1 MGIGVA
7 GLRKGAA
14 GLQRQLALLLAT
26 HRRKMHIQTCK
37 LTLASRIFQMN
48 FGLLVKFYEA

>member
-48 FGLLVKFYEA
+48 LDRKSVV